1 MTTPKDRNEKLI
13 QEIESIFLEGLNPDS
28 DVWDFINSGYSDPS
42 PEELSEILADPENHG
57 AEPVMELLFFPDE
70 RVQARLEPLLE
81 AEAFEPA
88 DEKIISSEL
97 ARRRPFT
104 HLTLPSGSDLQFYVP
119 DWASEGFVRRLHIAK
134 RLDPILIEAVERA
147 VDPSQRTPFKVRL
160 RNSSF
165 PQTKRTVGFIRDFLD
180 RIVADPKDLALL
192 MDDIIEFLN
201 EIQDTDDIYGA
212 LMDKKKFYF
221 RMLQTAQKF
230 ERQLKKH
237 NIETLLMQGIRSPH
251 VDQADVRRRMAAVD
265 RISYAVFG
273 KTEYL
278 DEIQGSMDFDIDED
292 EDLETVIRS
301 LS

>member
-1 MTTPKDRNEKLI
+1 MANLKGGCEKLTR
-13 QEIESIFLEGLNPDS
+13 EIESIFLEGLTPGT

-42 PEELSEILADPENHG
+42 PEELAEILADPETHG

-70 RVQARLEPLLE
+70 TVQARLEPLLE
-81 AEAFEPA
+81 AKAFEPA
-88 DEKIISSEL
+88 DEKIIHSEL

-104 HLTLPSGSDLQFYVP
+104 YLTLPSGSDLQFSVP

-134 RLDPILIEAVERA
+134 RLDPMLIEAVERGVEQA
-147 VDPSQRTPFKVRL
+147 QRTLFKVRL

-165 PQTKRTVGFIRDFLD
+165 PQTRRTVGFIRDFLD
-180 RIVADPKDLALL
+180 RIVADPEDLALL
-192 MDDIIEFLN
+192 MNDIIEFLN
-201 EIQDTDDIYGA
+201 EIRDADDFYAA
-212 LMDKKKFYF
+212 LMDKKKSCF

-230 ERQLKKH
+230 EKQLKKH
-237 NIETLLMQGIRSPH
+237 NIETLLMQGIRPPH
-251 VDQADVRRRMAAVD
+251 VDQADVRRRMAAID
-265 RISYAVFG
+265 RISYTVFG

-292 EDLETVIRS
+292 EDLDTVIRS

>member
-1 MTTPKDRNEKLI
+1 MRNVKDRCEKLT
-13 QEIESIFLEGLNPDS
+13 QKIESIFLEGLNPGT

-42 PEELSEILADPENHG
+42 PEELAEILADPENHG

-70 RVQARLEPLLE
+70 TVQARLEPLLE

-88 DEKIISSEL
+88 DEKIIHSEL
-97 ARRRPFT
+97 ARRRLFT
-104 HLTLPSGSDLQFYVP
+104 HLTLPSGSDLQFSVP

-134 RLDPILIEAVERA
+134 RLDPMLIEAVERGVEQA
-147 VDPSQRTPFKVRL
+147 QRTLFKVRL

-165 PQTKRTVGFIRDFLD
+165 PQTRRTVGFIRDFLD
-180 RIVADPKDLALL
+180 RIVADPEDLALL
-192 MDDIIEFLN
+192 MNDIIEFLN
-201 EIQDTDDIYGA
+201 EIRDADDFYAA
-212 LMDKKKFYF
+212 LMDKKKSCF

-230 ERQLKKH
+230 EKQLKKH
-237 NIETLLMQGIRSPH
+237 NIETLLMQGIRPPH
-251 VDQADVRRRMAAVD
+251 VDQADVRRRMAAID
-265 RISYAVFG
+265 RISYTVFG

-292 EDLETVIRS
+292 EDLDTVIRS